1 MCDFE
6 RIISETRGKGR
17 VDAEEQSLAETS
29 GGSRSGAAMGGVRR
43 IQRLIVEKSSH
54 WQIPSVLSGNKR
66 ITSGQVRLR
75 AD

>member
-29 GGSRSGAAMGGVRR
+29 GGSRSGAAMERGAVLA
-43 IQRLIVEKSSH
+43 ILQIILHIWLDKYLI
-54 WQIPSVLSGNKR
+54 
-66 ITSGQVRLR
+66 
-75 AD
+75 